1 MNHRLIL
8 ITLAAVLLAALQLP
22 ASAQNQEI
30 ETPSVRITT
39 YGGSGW
45 MAYGGDEMALLT
57 TKKSVMLGV
66 WHPSTRQF
74 ERSSG
79 PVYEFRANG
88 EIWRVG
94 ESPMQIGEIESDGTL
109 QSAKTPNVKLI
120 GNDVMIGGEKYGSIT
135 DAGAIYVLDDL
146 VANVL
151 GKVDKP
157 VAAFV
162 VFCSMFTK
170 EYLDWYKAAKVQLDA
185 AEAARRQQVA
195 AAAAAAAEQRRQ
207 QEAQQQASGNN
218 GSTRRHASYIEVSG
232 SEVRALDGSRRAIGR
247 ASIVGGD
254 IYVYTGTGGSM
265 STGRIHKSGS
275 DYYVDFRGTTNVY
288 RISKVGDD
296 YVFYGSNGM
305 SVGKVRHNGAMRRY
319 EAQRDGSTAT
329 IAEFP
334 DSMDPAYAAL
344 LYYNFF
350 D

>member
-1 MNHRLIL
+1 MNTRLFRM
-8 ITLAAVLLAALQLP
+8 LLAAALLAVFHSP
-22 ASAQNQEI
+22 AGAQNQEI

-39 YGGSGW
+39 YGASGW

-66 WHPSTRQF
+66 WHPSTRRF
-74 ERSSG
+74 ERNSG

-94 ESPMQIGEIESDGTL
+94 DNPMQIGEIESDGTL
-109 QSAKTPNVKLI
+109 QSAKTPNVKLV
-120 GNDVMIGGEKYGSIT
+120 GNDVMIDGVKYGSVS
-135 DAGAIYVLDDL
+135 DAGAIHVLDDL
-146 VANVL
+146 VANCL
-151 GKVDKP
+151 GKVDKQ
-157 VAAFV
+157 VATFV

-195 AAAAAAAEQRRQ
+195 AAAAQHQ
-207 QEAQQQASGNN
+207 QQQAAQQQASGNN
-218 GSTRRHASYIEVSG
+218 GSSRRRASYIEVSG

-247 ASIVGGD
+247 ASVVGGD
-254 IYVYTGTGGSM
+254 IYVYSGTGGSV
-265 STGRIHKSGS
+265 STGKIRKSGS

-296 YVFYGSNGM
+296 LVFYGSNGM

-319 EAQRDGSTAT
+319 EVQRDGSTAT
-329 IAEFP
+329 VAEFP
-334 DSMDPAYAAL
+334 DSLDPAYAAL
-344 LYYNFF
+344 LFYNFF

>member
-1 MNHRLIL
+1 M
-8 ITLAAVLLAALQLP
+8 TLAALLLAAFYSP
-22 ASAQNQEI
+22 ASAQTQEI
-30 ETPSVRITT
+30 ETPSIRITT
-39 YGGSGW
+39 YGASGW

-74 ERSSG
+74 ERNSG

-94 ESPMQIGEIESDGTL
+94 ENPMQIGEIESDGTL
-109 QSAKTPNVKLI
+109 QSAKTPNVKLV
-120 GNDVMIGGEKYGSIT
+120 GDDVMINGEKYGSIT
-135 DAGAIYVLDDL
+135 NAGAIYVLDDL

-195 AAAAAAAEQRRQ
+195 AAAAQHQ
-207 QEAQQQASGNN
+207 QQMAAQQQASG
-218 GSTRRHASYIEVSG
+218 GSSSSRRAASYIEVSG

-247 ASIVGGD
+247 ASVVGGD
-254 IYVYTGTGGSM
+254 IYVYTGTGGSV
-265 STGRIHKSGS
+265 STGKIRKSGS
-275 DYYVDFRGTTNVY
+275 DYYVDYRGSSNAF
-288 RISKVGDD
+288 RISKVGDNI
-296 YVFYGSNGM
+296 VFYGSNGT
-305 SVGKVRHNGAMRRY
+305 SVGKVWHNSAMRRY
-319 EAQRDGSTAT
+319 EVQRDGSSAT
-329 IAEFP
+329 IAEFS
-334 DSMDPAYAAL
+334 DSLDPAYAAL
-344 LYYNFF
+344 LFYPFF